1 MKIGLLFVVQKG
13 LKWYELGL
21 KSFKVVEIDIIG
33 LKKGFKGWESSQK
46 RPKLV

>member
-21 KSFKVVEIDIIG
+21 KWHKFGSSKVVEIDIIG
-33 LKKGFKGWESSQK
+33 LKKGFKG
-46 RPKLV
+46 